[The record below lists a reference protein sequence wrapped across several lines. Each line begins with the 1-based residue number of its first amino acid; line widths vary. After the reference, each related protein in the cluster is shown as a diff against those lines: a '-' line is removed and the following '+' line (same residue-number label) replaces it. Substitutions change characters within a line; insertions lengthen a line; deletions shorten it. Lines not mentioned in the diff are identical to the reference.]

1 MQKKEKK
8 RGEKKSRALSLS
20 SLQLKSNS
28 NRPKKKVIDPFVSSF
43 GQERLPS
50 RAPLPRASRER
61 RDLPH
66 PVTRAAVRMGP
77 QSAAARGCC
86 CFLKLNS
93 SPLALSLFA
102 SPPGERAFDCLPL
115 SFGAPSSAVAHS
127 NVCGLELRSVVAE
140 RHRRTP
146 GGKGNP
152 ASTGGGSELAERD

>member
-8 RGEKKSRALSLS
+8 RGEKKISSSLSLFTPTEK
-20 SLQLKSNS
+20 QQQQT
-28 NRPKKKVIDPFVSSF
+28 KKKVIDPFVSSF

-61 RDLPH
+61 GDLPH